1 MPYTQL
7 DPRGSGL
14 LSQTPAEAF
23 LEGVQERI
31 YTSLGVSAE
40 SVQWKELVGQQAVIP
55 ARLQQMQVS
64 LPPTEFERY
73 RLALFEG
80 LARDERTPR
89 PTRFERPHQ
98 YAILRDLKTSIERA
112 ARRLGLAIP
121 VTPVLGTLPTQ
132 LLEPLMLLVPET
144 QEVVLVVDGQVL
156 TYVNQLSKAVAQAM
170 PFGFEEDD
178 EFLVAPDPA
187 TWRDDRLPSTAA
199 VRRFSELMVASIQG
213 SPTQAPHYALD
224 AEFEPV
230 AGELCDCME
239 LFIVGREYAR
249 LAGGDHLAA
258 PHREHLLHGES
269 LHALSWTVEQEANAD
284 ALGLA
289 LAMTAAAERGNAIT
303 WAFVAVDALLASYSA
318 LEGATRIVTAK
329 RPERALVNVASV
341 HEERRLLLRQV
352 LEQWDGGAQVIA
364 FADALA
370 PSFEALRS
378 GLEATVCDICWG
390 RGTLN

>member
-1 MPYTQL
+1 
-7 DPRGSGL
+7 

-23 LEGVQERI
+23 LEGVQERV

-40 SVQWKELVGQQAVIP
+40 SVQWKELVGQQHVIP
-55 ARLQQMQVS
+55 ARLQQMQVA
-64 LPPTEFERY
+64 LPPMEFERY
-73 RLALFEG
+73 RIALFEG

-112 ARRLGLAIP
+112 AKRLGLRIP

-132 LLEPLMLLVPET
+132 LLEPLMLKVPET
-144 QEVVLVVDGQVL
+144 QEVVMVIDGQVL
-156 TYVNQLSKAVAQAM
+156 TYVNQLSKAIAQAM
-170 PFGFEEDD
+170 PFGFEVDD
-178 EFLVAPDPA
+178 EFLVAPDPS
-187 TWRDDRLPSTAA
+187 TWREDRRPGAEA

-213 SPTQAPHYALD
+213 SPTQAPAYVLD

-249 LAGGDHLAA
+249 LAGGDHLSA

-303 WAFVAVDALLASYSA
+303 WAFVAVDALLASYGA
-318 LEGATRIVTAK
+318 LECATRIVTAR
-329 RPERALVNVASV
+329 RPERALLQGTSV
-341 HEERRLLLRQV
+341 HDERREVLRRV
-352 LEQWDGGAQVIA
+352 LDQWDGGTPVIE
-364 FADALA
+364 FADALL
-370 PSFEALRS
+370 PSLDALTS

-390 RGTLN
+390 RGALN

>member
-1 MPYTQL
+1 MPYSPL
-7 DPRGSGL
+7 DARRSGL

-40 SVQWKELVGQQAVIP
+40 SVQWKELVGQQHVIP
-55 ARLQQMQVS
+55 ARLQQMQVA

-73 RLALFEG
+73 RSALFED
-80 LARDERTPR
+80 LARDEQTPR

-112 ARRLGLAIP
+112 AVRLGVSLP
-121 VTPVLGTLPTQ
+121 VQPVLGTLPTQ

-144 QEVVLVVDGQVL
+144 QEVVLVLDGHVL
-156 TYVNQLSKAVAQAM
+156 TYVNQLSKAVAMAL

-178 EFLVAPDPA
+178 EFLIAPDPS
-187 TWRDDRLPSTAA
+187 TWKVDRMPGAQA
-199 VRRFSELMVASIQG
+199 VRRFSELMIASLHG
-213 SPTQAPHYALD
+213 SPTEAPFYSVD
-224 AEFEPV
+224 ENIEPV

-249 LAGGDHLAA
+249 LAGGDHLSASS
-258 PHREHLLHGES
+258 REHLLHGES
-269 LHALSWTVEQEANAD
+269 LRALSWTVEQEAHAD

-303 WAFVAVDALLASYSA
+303 WAFVAVDALLASFGA
-318 LEGATRIVTAK
+318 LEGATRLVTA
-329 RPERALVNVASV
+329 RCPERALVSEPSV
-341 HEERRLLLRQV
+341 HDERRYLLRKV
-352 LEQWDGGAQVIA
+352 LEQWTGGAQMTA
-364 FADALA
+364 FADALG
-370 PSFEALRS
+370 PCLDALKS
-378 GLEATVCDICWG
+378 GVEATVCDIRWG

>member
-1 MPYTQL
+1 MSSMPYTQL

-112 ARRLGLAIP
+112 ATRLGLPIP
-121 VTPVLGTLPTQ
+121 VMPVVGTLPTQ
-132 LLEPLMLLVPET
+132 LSSHSCPRCLRPGGVSSST
-144 QEVVLVVDGQVL
+144 GRSD
-156 TYVNQLSKAVAQAM
+156 YVNQLSKAVAQAM

-187 TWRDDRLPSTAA
+187 TRRDDRRA
-199 VRRFSELMVASIQG
+199 EHG
-213 SPTQAPHYALD
+213 CGAP
-224 AEFEPV
+224 
-230 AGELCDCME
+230 
-239 LFIVGREYAR
+239 
-249 LAGGDHLAA
+249 
-258 PHREHLLHGES
+258 
-269 LHALSWTVEQEANAD
+269 
-284 ALGLA
+284 
-289 LAMTAAAERGNAIT
+289 
-303 WAFVAVDALLASYSA
+303 
-318 LEGATRIVTAK
+318 
-329 RPERALVNVASV
+329 
-341 HEERRLLLRQV
+341 V
-352 LEQWDGGAQVIA
+352 L
-364 FADALA
+364 
-370 PSFEALRS
+370 
-378 GLEATVCDICWG
+378 
-390 RGTLN
+390 